1 MGLLDAAKV
10 AAGVLIGAAAAIAY
24 AQLISIPAARSE
36 ARALERAQLD
46 AATTKA
52 IGELTHE
59 ADRARVARRLCI
71 ERGGVYR
78 NKTGGCL
85 EREAE

>member
-1 MGLLDAAKV
+1 MGLLDAGKV

-24 AQLISIPAARSE
+24 AHLISIPAARSE

-59 ADRARVARRLCI
+59 ADRARVARRLCL
-71 ERGGVYR
+71 EHGGVYL

-85 EREAE
+85 ERPAE

>member
-1 MGLLDAAKV
+1 MGAVDAVKV
-10 AAGVLIGAAAAIAY
+10 VAGVLIGAAAVIAY
-24 AQLISIPAARSE
+24 THLISLPAARSE
-36 ARALERAQLD
+36 ARALERASLD

-71 ERGGVYR
+71 ERGRVYL
-78 NKTGGCL
+78 NKTGSCIQ
-85 EREAE
+85 REAE